1 VRASI
6 RIVCCIFVSLAAA
19 HAGVS
24 IVAPAVGI
32 SASSPVHV
40 VAPAAPAISTN
51 KITSVSVIVDG
62 ITKYTAALKTADTTI
77 AMTNGNHNV
86 TVRAVDS
93 VGTVYT
99 ASTVVTVAP
108 LPVIPSTATVFT
120 RIEEMTSWAS
130 CDICSGAGGNG
141 TPTPHW
147 IAQNQTT
154 PSQDGNSAQFHL
166 DPAVSYASALWWRQL
181 GPIDTATHFVYEAN
195 FYVTDSTAPQALE
208 FDVNQSLGGYRYIFG
223 TECDFKGTSHYW
235 RVWDYTL
242 HWQSTGIPCTPTTAN
257 GWHNVRWEFERTLNM
272 HTRFVAITVDGVR
285 TTVNR
290 YYTPR
295 PVGSTRELNVAVQ
308 LDGNKLMTSYSAWV
322 DQVKLTAW

>member
-1 VRASI
+1 MRALAK
-6 RIVCCIFVSLAAA
+6 IVCCMFVLVAAA
-19 HAGVS
+19 HAGVT
-24 IVAPAVGI
+24 IVAPAAGI
-32 SASSPVHV
+32 SASSPVHI
-40 VAPAAPAISTN
+40 VAPATPAITTN

-62 ITKYTAALKTADTTI
+62 LTKYTAALKTADTTI
-77 AMTNGNHNV
+77 AMTYGNHNV

-99 ASTVVTVAP
+99 ASMLLNVAP
-108 LPVIPSTATVFT
+108 LPVIPATARVFT
-120 RIEEMTSWAS
+120 KIEEMTNWQS
-130 CDICSGAGGNG
+130 CDVCSGPGGAGSA
-141 TPTPHW
+141 TVHW
-147 IAQNQTT
+147 LAQNQTA
-154 PSQDGNSAQFHL
+154 PSQDGSSIQFHL

-181 GPIDTATHFVYEAN
+181 GAIDTATHFVYEAN

-223 TECDFKGTSHYW
+223 TECDFKGTNHYW

-242 HWQSTGIPCTPTTAN
+242 HWQSTGIPCTPTSAN
-257 GWHNVRWEFERTLNM
+257 GWHSLKWELERTLTGK
-272 HTRFVAITVDGVR
+272 TRFVAVTVDGVR

-322 DQVKLTAW
+322 DQIKLTAW

>member
-1 VRASI
+1 M
-6 RIVCCIFVSLAAA
+6 FVLVAAA
-19 HAGVS
+19 HAGVT
-24 IVAPAVGI
+24 IVAPAAGI
-32 SASSPVHV
+32 SASSPVHI
-40 VAPAAPAISTN
+40 VAPATPAITTN

-62 ITKYTAALKTADTTI
+62 LTKYTAALKTADTTI
-77 AMTNGNHNV
+77 AMTYGNHNV

-99 ASTVVTVAP
+99 ASMLLNVAP
-108 LPVIPSTATVFT
+108 LPVIPATARVFT
-120 RIEEMTSWAS
+120 KIEEMTNWQS
-130 CDICSGAGGNG
+130 CDVCSGPGGAGSA
-141 TPTPHW
+141 TVHW
-147 IAQNQTT
+147 LAQNQTA
-154 PSQDGNSAQFHL
+154 PSQDGSSIQFHL

-181 GPIDTATHFVYEAN
+181 GAIDTATHFVYEAN
-195 FYVTDSTAPQALE
+195 FYITDSTAPQALE

-223 TECDFKGTSHYW
+223 TECDFKGTNHYW

-242 HWQSTGIPCTPTTAN
+242 HWQSTGIPCAPTSAN
-257 GWHNVRWEFERTLNM
+257 GWHSLKWELERTLTGK
-272 HTRFVAITVDGVR
+272 TRFVAVTVDGVR

-322 DQVKLTAW
+322 DQIKLTAW